1 MHTSSHWRVLAR
13 RLGPRLGPL
22 FGQTVW
28 TRSLRRTLICI
39 HMLGAG
45 MADYA
50 PLHATT
56 LRRLKISVQTKSFPP
71 LNATCA
77 TSLKATSASQ
87 RSKIALNPSRSG
99 VLGRHM
105 GTILLVFQ
113 M

>member
-22 FGQTVW
+22 FWQTVW
-28 TRSLRRTLICI
+28 TRSPRRTLIRI

-56 LRRLKISVQTKSFPP
+56 LDDQRPDQDFSSAQCDVRHESEGHKRLP
-71 LNATCA
+71 A
-77 TSLKATSASQ
+77 
-87 RSKIALNPSRSG
+87 
-99 VLGRHM
+99 
-105 GTILLVFQ
+105 
-113 M
+113 